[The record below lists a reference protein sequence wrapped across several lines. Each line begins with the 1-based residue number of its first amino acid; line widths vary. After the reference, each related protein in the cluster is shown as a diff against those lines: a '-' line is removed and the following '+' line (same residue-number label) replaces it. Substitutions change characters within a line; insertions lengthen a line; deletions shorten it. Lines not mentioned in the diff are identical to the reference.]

1 MKTASKCLIF
11 LASVACMAACQDQI
25 DVAQPTLDG
34 GEFTVSFKTGSAVAT
49 KSALAMQ
56 HSIAKYDVEGSELE
70 LCETVQKIDDLVET
84 KGIPV
89 YTSNIANVY
98 PSLAVTAFNVKEFC
112 QWGSSDVKFD
122 TNESG
127 VYSHNYSK
135 GQISNLSWPDE
146 GETDLRFF
154 VRAPYYESAG
164 PCSNVAYT
172 LTASSAVAEFAYST
186 PADAATQK
194 DVLFGSGQIS
204 FEKKTDASNNIELYH
219 VLTGVKFKVSDK
231 VITDKIEVTKVEF
244 IGVISKAN
252 CKVETYASGKNSEDV
267 VAWTVPGTPVTA
279 NYSQEF
285 DGLVTAT
292 GEEGFAESFYD
303 KDLAKNNLNDEDFS
317 LMFWFIPQNLDNIT
331 AKITYTINGGNP
343 QTGIASFGTGK
354 SWKAGEIHT
363 YTLSLKGA
371 GVDIDDD
378 VEGQVK
384 SNVVITNTGN
394 MPEYIRVAVVAN
406 WVDAAGSTLQSMV
419 PVLDLENNWV
429 LNGRY
434 YYYTQAIDPGMCPA
448 DPIFKK
454 YTAPVADAPEGADH
468 LEMSIAVQAID
479 AQAEKSYITAWGK
492 AGIELK

>member
-1 MKTASKCLIF
+1 MKTSSKCLFF
-11 LASVACMAACQDQI
+11 LASVACLAACQGQI
-25 DVAQPTLDG
+25 DVAKPSFED
-34 GEFTVSFKTGSAVAT
+34 GEFTVSFKTGSTVAT
-49 KSALAMQ
+49 RSASAMSQ
-56 HSIAKYDVEGSELE
+56 FVAKYDVEGSELE
-70 LCETVQKIDDLVET
+70 LCESVQKTDNLVET
-84 KGIPV
+84 KGVPV
-89 YTSNIANVY
+89 YSTNIADVY
-98 PSLAVTAFNVKEFC
+98 PSLAVTAYNVKEFS
-112 QWGSSDVKFD
+112 QWGNSDVKFD
-122 TNESG
+122 TDESG

-135 GQISNLSWPDE
+135 GQSLNLSWPDD
-146 GETDLRFF
+146 GKTDLRFF
-154 VRAPYYESAG
+154 VRAPFFESAD
-164 PCSNVAYT
+164 PCSNVTYS

-186 PADAATQK
+186 PADAESQK

-244 IGVISKAN
+244 TGVVSKAN
-252 CKVETYASGKNSEDV
+252 CKVETYALGKNSEEV
-267 VAWTVPGTPVTA
+267 VDWAVAGTPVTA

-292 GEEGFAESFYD
+292 GEEGFADSFYD

-331 AKITYTINGGNP
+331 ARITYTINGGNP

-406 WVDAAGSTLQSMV
+406 WVDAAGATLQSMV

-434 YYYTQAIDPGMCPA
+434 YYYTQAIDPGMSPA

-479 AQAEKSYITAWGK
+479 AQAEKSYITAWGM
-492 AGIELK
+492 AGIEVK